1 MSNWKM
7 EAERLFFIEH
17 QTISDIGETVGKTRK
32 TVSLHLQ
39 TLSGFASE
47 KERRK
52 LDNRQK
58 RVEYKKVW
66 QKAYQEIRREE
77 AAALLKRQHNID
89 AAVLSYERI

>member
-17 QTISDIGETVGKTRK
+17 RTISDIEGEVGKTRK
-32 TVSLHLQ
+32 TISVYLQ
-39 TLSGFASE
+39 TLSGFEAE

-52 LDNRQK
+52 LDNRQR

-66 QKAYQEIRREE
+66 QKAYQEVRREE
-77 AAALLKRQHNID
+77 AAAMLRRQHNID

>member
-17 QTISDIGETVGKTRK
+17 QTISDIGATVGKTRK

-39 TLSGFASE
+39 TLSDFASE

-66 QKAYQEIRREE
+66 QKAYQEVRREE
-77 AAALLKRQHNID
+77 AAAMLKRQHNMD